1 MYKIRNIT
9 FKNHKV
15 LKNLHLDFCDRE
27 GKAVDTIILAG
38 ENGNGKST
46 IINELF
52 GNISGNNITTMA
64 MEIENEGDII
74 RIENERIDINS
85 YRTNIYNEKSEEIRL
100 TEDLKCIFSDVD
112 INFES
117 DTVYNVTSLSLDEEK
132 LSRKSTSDLPTK
144 INQLLIDIQALD
156 DAEVAYKVR
165 MNPELTGKSLNIEER
180 MPRFKNAFNS
190 MFENL
195 EYSRIENKNGR
206 KVILFKKN
214 NEDIPIDNL
223 SSGEKQIVYRGCFLL
238 KDVNALHGAFVFLD
252 EPEIS
257 LHPSWQAKIMNYY
270 KNIFTDK
277 NGIQTSQIFVVTH
290 SPFII
295 HNDSRKN
302 DKVIVLARD
311 KNGEIVVKEK
321 AEYYKCNSIELVQD
335 AFYINDFN
343 CEKPTV
349 FLEGRTDEKYFD
361 RALEIY
367 DHEVPFQFK
376 WVGYV
381 KEDGN
386 EENTGKDSLNKAAQ
400 FLIARNLPIKNVCLF
415 DCDTKRTA
423 SDKNNVYIRTIPT
436 YENSKKMKKG
446 IENALVLDD
455 IDTSPYYS
463 EKIKEGD
470 YGDNNIITE
479 FNKMKFCDYICSLD
493 ASILKKVFSHIEDII
508 KTLEDIYK

>member
-1 MYKIRNIT
+1 M
-9 FKNHKV
+9 
-15 LKNLHLDFCDRE
+15 DFCDRE

-64 MEIENEGDII
+64 MEIETEGDII
-74 RIENERIDINS
+74 
-85 YRTNIYNEKSEEIRL
+85 
-100 TEDLKCIFSDVD
+100 
-112 INFES
+112 
-117 DTVYNVTSLSLDEEK
+117 
-132 LSRKSTSDLPTK
+132 
-144 INQLLIDIQALD
+144 
-156 DAEVAYKVR
+156 
-165 MNPELTGKSLNIEER
+165 
-180 MPRFKNAFNS
+180 
-190 MFENL
+190 
-195 EYSRIENKNGR
+195 RIENKNGR

-302 DKVIVLARD
+302 DKVIVLTRD

-367 DHEVPFQFK
+367 AHEVPFQFK

-386 EENTGKDSLNKAAQ
+386 INLWKLCGIRFGLEFMEEGKH
-400 FLIARNLPIKNVCLF
+400 R
-415 DCDTKRTA
+415 
-423 SDKNNVYIRTIPT
+423 
-436 YENSKKMKKG
+436 
-446 IENALVLDD
+446 
-455 IDTSPYYS
+455 
-463 EKIKEGD
+463 
-470 YGDNNIITE
+470 
-479 FNKMKFCDYICSLD
+479 
-493 ASILKKVFSHIEDII
+493 
-508 KTLEDIYK
+508 